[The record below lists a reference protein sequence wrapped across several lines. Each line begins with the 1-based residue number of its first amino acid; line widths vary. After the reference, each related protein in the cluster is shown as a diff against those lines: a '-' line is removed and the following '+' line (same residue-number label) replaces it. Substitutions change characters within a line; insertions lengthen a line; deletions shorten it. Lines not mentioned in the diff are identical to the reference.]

1 MICELTLM
9 EEFCFLDKGIE
20 VLVNLQTGLFANLI
34 FISFSWCFPCADEY
48 VYMFYSLLL
57 SLLESYQ

>member
-1 MICELTLM
+1 MCEIVGLW
-9 EEFCFLDKGIE
+9 FCFLDKGIE

>member
-1 MICELTLM
+1 M
-9 EEFCFLDKGIE
+9 DKGIE